1 MVDCPELLQAKKEI
15 QRLNEQLEQRVT
27 EQTSELAATNEAL
40 RREIEARQQTE
51 DRLRL
56 IIDTIPA
63 MVFTALPDGSVD
75 YVNQQMLHYMGLSL
89 EDMQGWNWDMPIH
102 PEYGATVHPE
112 DRARSVDNWRSTM
125 AVGQSVENELRVRRA
140 DGVYR
145 WILGRFAPLRDEM
158 GNIVKWYGVS
168 TDIDE
173 RKRAEALLHAREQ
186 EFRAIVENAPDHII
200 RYDRDFRRAYANP
213 AVARTYGLPAEAVL
227 DKPIGS
233 VIQDAELE
241 VKEGE
246 LAQIRQRIA
255 DVFVTGTS
263 YEYEMNWPVPAGRR
277 YFSVR
282 LFPERDLNGSIIN
295 VLSIAR
301 DVTARKHVENE
312 LRRQKTILQKIFDH
326 VPVMIALVG
335 KNGRIEL
342 VNRTWEHSLG
352 WTLHELEEQ
361 QLDIYALAYPD
372 PQYRQGVLDFI
383 AAATGEW
390 RDRIVRVR
398 DGRVID
404 ITVAIVDLSDGTCL
418 VIAQDITERKRVE
431 AERANLLEQVQT
443 SHRQLQTL
451 SRQLLQVQEAE
462 RRAIARELHDEIG
475 QQLTSIGLLLTISQ
489 QLPPDLAKAQLN
501 KAQTYVEELIGQV
514 RTLALDLRPAILDD
528 FGLVSAL
535 LWLFERY
542 TTQTNVSVQ
551 FEHRLAAD
559 QRFDPDVETS
569 AYRIAQEALTNV
581 ARHAGVM
588 KVIVRLWIDG
598 DRLSVM
604 IADQGR
610 GFDPQT
616 VDTRSSSGLTG
627 MQERIA
633 LLGGDLRIESAA
645 DQGTR
650 VTAIVPIGTIGNHP
664 HRSSTK

>member
-1 MVDCPELLQAKKEI
+1 MLDTPELIQAKQEI
-15 QRLNEQLEQRVT
+15 QRLNEELEQRVS
-27 EQTSELAATNEAL
+27 ERTSELAATNEAL
-40 RREIEARQQTE
+40 RREIAQRQQTE
-51 DRLRL
+51 DCLRL
-56 IIDTIPA
+56 VIDTIPA
-63 MVFTALPDGSVD
+63 MVFTALPDGSID
-75 YVNQQMLHYMGLSL
+75 YVNQRWLQYMGLSL
-89 EDMQGWNWDMPIH
+89 EDVQGWNWDVPI
-102 PEYGATVHPE
+102 HPE
-112 DRARSVDNWRSTM
+112 DRARSIDHWRSTM
-125 AVGQSVENELRVRRA
+125 AVGQPAENELRVRRA

-145 WILGRFAPLRDEM
+145 WILGRFVPLRDEI
-158 GNIVKWYGVS
+158 GNIVKWYGAS
-168 TDIDE
+168 TDIDQ

-186 EFRAIVENAPDHII
+186 EFRVIVENTPDHII
-200 RYDRDFRRAYANP
+200 RYDRNFRRTYAYP
-213 AVARTYGLPAEAVL
+213 AVAQTYGLPAEAVL

-233 VIQDAELE
+233 VIQDAGLML
-241 VKEGE
+241 KADE

-255 DVFVTGTS
+255 DVFDTGTS
-263 YEYEMNWPVPAGRR
+263 YEYEMDWPAPTGRR
-277 YFSVR
+277 YYSVR
-282 LFPERDLNGSIIN
+282 LFPECDLNGSVIN

-301 DVTARKHVENE
+301 DVTARKQVENE
-312 LRRQKTILQKIFDH
+312 LRRQKKILQKIFDH
-326 VPVMIALVG
+326 IPVMIAFVG

-361 QLDIYALAYPD
+361 QLDIYTLAYPD
-372 PQYRQGVLDFI
+372 PQYRQQVLDFI

-390 RDRIVRVR
+390 RDLNVRVR

-431 AERANLLEQVQT
+431 AERANLFEQVQT

-462 RRAIARELHDEIG
+462 RHAIARELHDEIG

-514 RTLALDLRPAILDD
+514 RMLALDLRPAILDD

-535 LWLFERY
+535 VWLFERY

-551 FEHRLAAD
+551 FKHRLTED
-559 QRFDPDVETS
+559 QRFDPDVETTV
-569 AYRIAQEALTNV
+569 YRIAQEALTNV

-588 KVIVRLWIDG
+588 EVIIHLWIDG
-598 DRLSVM
+598 DTLSVM

-616 VDTRSSSGLTG
+616 VNTRSSSGLTG

-633 LLGGDLRIESAA
+633 LLGGELRIESASGE
-645 DQGTR
+645 GTR
-650 VTAIVPIGTIGNHP
+650 VTAVVPIGTSGNHP
-664 HRSSTK
+664 HRSITT